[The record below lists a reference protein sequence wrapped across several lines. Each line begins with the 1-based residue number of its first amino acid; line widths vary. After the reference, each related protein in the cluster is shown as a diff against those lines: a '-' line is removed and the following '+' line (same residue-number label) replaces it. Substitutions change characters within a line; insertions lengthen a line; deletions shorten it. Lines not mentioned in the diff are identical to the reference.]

1 LVRHIVFFKLNNPS
15 DKEAIKQK
23 LLTLKDKVDVVE
35 NLEVGLNFSEEARA
49 YDVSLIVDLKDKDSL
64 TIYANDEYHQEVIKY
79 IKTKANDTK
88 VVDYA
93 Y

>member
-49 YDVSLIVDLKDKDSL
+49 YDVSLIVDLKDKKKM
-64 TIYANDEYHQEVIKY
+64 ECIKS
-79 IKTKANDTK
+79 I
-88 VVDYA
+88 
-93 Y
+93 

>member
-1 LVRHIVFFKLNNPS
+1 MVKHIVFFKLKNKD
-15 DKEAIKQK
+15 DKEDLKKK
-23 LLTLKDKVDVVE
+23 LLSLKNHVKVVE
-35 NLEVGLNFSEEARA
+35 DLEVGINFSEEDRA

-79 IKTKANDTK
+79 IKTKVIDTK
-88 VVDYA
+88 VVDYE